1 MSPTFDH
8 RPIGI
13 FDSGIGGLTVAAAI
27 ARRLPRERLIY
38 FGDTAHL
45 PYGEKS
51 PQALRSYA
59 LGILD
64 FLLSQNCKAIVIAC
78 NTASAVAYETVKK
91 HAGKKIPVINVID
104 PTAKYAVLQNPKGK
118 IGVIAT
124 KATVNSRVYA
134 KRIEKMAPDVKVTML
149 ATPLLVSMIEEGFF
163 NNNISQA
170 IINSYLEKSSLR
182 DINALI
188 LGCTH
193 FPLVR
198 KEVEKFYAGQAT
210 VIDSTEIVAE
220 HTAQVLQ
227 SLNLLSDKKN
237 GAHRFF
243 VSDLT
248 ASFAES
254 TQIFF
259 GEKVRLEQK
268 NLWKDKGEG

>member
-1 MSPTFDH
+1 MAHTTDN

-13 FDSGIGGLTVAAAI
+13 FDSGIGGLTVAASI
-27 ARRLPRERLIY
+27 ARRLPDERIVY

-51 PQALRSYA
+51 PSALRSYA
-59 LGILD
+59 VRIID
-64 FLLSQNCKAIVIAC
+64 FLKTQNCKAVVIAC
-78 NTASAVAYETVKK
+78 NTASAVAFDAAKK
-91 HAGKKIPVINVID
+91 RAGKSMPVINVID
-104 PTAKYAVLQNPKGK
+104 PTVKLVVSRFEKGK

-124 KATVNSRVYA
+124 KATVNSRIYA
-134 KRIEKMAPDVKVTML
+134 KRIEKLQPGIKVTML

-170 IINSYLEKSSLR
+170 IINSYLDKPNLK
-182 DINALI
+182 DISGLI

-193 FPLVR
+193 FPLIR
-198 KEVEKFYAGQAT
+198 KEVEKFYKGNT
-210 VIDSTEIVAE
+210 VVIDSSEIVA
-220 HTAQVLQ
+220 AAVDAVLIAHQ
-227 SLNLLSDKKN
+227 IKSEKKVGN
-237 GAHRFF
+237 HKFF

-259 GEKVRLEQK
+259 GERVKLEKK
-268 NLWKDKGEG
+268 NLWD

>member
-1 MSPTFDH
+1 MTGKSNN

-13 FDSGIGGLTVAAAI
+13 FDSGIGGLTVAAAVH
-27 ARRLPRERLIY
+27 RRLPNERIIY

-51 PQALRSYA
+51 PKALRSYA
-59 LGILD
+59 IGILD

-78 NTASAVAYETVKK
+78 NTASAVAFETVKK
-91 HAGKKIPVINVID
+91 HAGKAIPVINVID
-104 PTAKYAVLQNPKGK
+104 PTARYATGLHPQGK

-124 KATVNSRVYA
+124 KATVNSRIYA

-170 IINSYLEKSSLR
+170 IINAYLERSNLR

-193 FPLVR
+193 FPLVK
-198 KEVEKFYAGQAT
+198 KEVEKFYGGSTQ

-220 HTAQVLQ
+220 HTAAVLQ
-227 SLNLLSDKKN
+227 NQNLLSSGKQ

-248 ASFAES
+248 PSFAES

-259 GEKVRLEQK
+259 GEKVRLEEK